1 MQKKRDKTPKATDKC
16 LMDNIHN
23 NLKKED
29 FISYKELAN
38 TIGLKYYSG
47 GKSKQLQLENL
58 KRFIEYEY
66 DAEQKKY
73 LITNIYEECLPK
85 QPRKLREDAIYTKY
99 IEMLLLAYLKEQTG
113 CSAIMS
119 KASWWAILSMVNSD
133 FVKYQ
138 NPSKRNL
145 LLEEH
150 LTKEMDRENID
161 EFMENTNR
169 RFTTL
174 FSRALK
180 SLESRRLIDTPKYIY
195 IYRYKDDEFGEFKIA
210 DDQLVSD
217 IIDCEY
223 DALHE
228 LGLKTKEQLVLY
240 PKKRQ
245 KYYDILNEIEYER
258 LGFAECYRELQIVFG
273 KTHLNTEF
281 NYTKQQLIDA
291 GVECNNVFKLN
302 IDNSIINKYRKNR
315 VTLQDYQD
323 MPVEEVNEF
332 LNIIGID
339 TNSLFISEDKELKNY
354 VENQLALS
362 NRLIKKY

>member
-1 MQKKRDKTPKATDKC
+1 MQKKRTRMPKATDNVI
-16 LMDNIHN
+16 MDNIHN

-29 FISYKELAN
+29 FISYKELVT
-38 TIGLKYYSG
+38 TINLPTVA

-66 DAEQKKY
+66 DSEQKKY
-73 LITNIYEECLPK
+73 LITEIYEEYLPK

-99 IEMLLLAYLKEQTG
+99 IEMLLLSYLKKQEG
-113 CSAIMS
+113 YSAIMS
-119 KASWWAILSMVNSD
+119 KTSWWGILSMVNSD
-133 FVKYQ
+133 FAKYQ
-138 NPSKRNL
+138 NPNKRNL
-145 LLEEH
+145 LLKEN
-150 LTKEMDRENID
+150 LTEVMDRENID

-174 FSRALK
+174 FTRALK

-195 IYRYKDDEFGEFKIA
+195 IYRYENDEIGEFKIA
-210 DDQLVSD
+210 DDQLISE

-228 LGLKTKEQLVLY
+228 IGLKTKEQLFLH
-240 PKKRQ
+240 PDKRQ

-273 KTHLNTEF
+273 KTHLDKEF
-281 NYTKQQLIDA
+281 NYTKQQIIDA
-291 GVECNNVFKLN
+291 AIECNNVFKLN
-302 IDNSIINKYRKNR
+302 IDNSIINKYQKNKI
-315 VTLQDYQD
+315 TINDYQN
-323 MPVEEVNEF
+323 MSVEEINEF
-332 LNIIGID
+332 LNVLGID
-339 TNSLFISEDKELKNY
+339 ANSLFINNDKELKNY